1 MRRLK
6 IFEGKPL
13 KRIELKAH
21 SKNSKV
27 RLRASRTG
35 GLNAAYHP
43 VRGITLNT
51 KYGLRASKT
60 FKGLTLG
67 VQGRRTV
74 FRGRWSSK
82 NGLLNANLSR
92 SGLSFSTKSKYGT
105 YNWTRPNYSSF
116 KFAGIQL
123 RGKNASGLAFIFAVI
138 TLIPAIIQLA
148 FYSLIFAFQTAV
160 FLLRF
165 SFGAASFLFR
175 LVMFISAVLMRI
187 LLLAFNI
194 SLFLLWDMP
203 RQLFNLAKGNAYFD
217 LEEEVLI
224 DTENERDR
232 VAAELL
238 ELEEGQESLH
248 KEAKKLAAQ
257 SAGISDDEAKN
268 VELRIKE
275 IDQDFEGR
283 SSQLLAR
290 IAEIDSEIEAM
301 EAESR
306 KLLPDDKASIKAQIS
321 NIESDIKKRPIP
333 KTGLMRFLAVLGF
346 LFGAFCVLI
355 PFSILVS
362 FAANPSTFLN
372 GGPSGIAF
380 LILFSGIFGFIGFF
394 ACRPGMALLK
404 NYQDTRAINNLER
417 QL

>member
-1 MRRLK
+1 MRWLK

-21 SKNSKV
+21 SQNSKV

-35 GLNAAYHP
+35 GINAAYHP

-67 VQGRRTV
+67 FQGGNAV

-92 SGLSFSTKSKYGT
+92 SGLSFSTKSKFGT

-116 KFAGIQL
+116 KFAGLQL

-138 TLIPAIIQLA
+138 TLIPAIVQLA

-160 FLLRF
+160 FLVRF
-165 SFGAASFLFR
+165 SFVAASFLFR
-175 LVMFISAVLMRI
+175 LLMFICSVLMRI
-187 LLLAFNI
+187 LLFAFNV

-203 RQLFNLAKGNAYFD
+203 RQLFNLAKGNAYFN
-217 LEEEVLI
+217 LEEEVFI
-224 DTENERDR
+224 DTANERDR
-232 VAAELL
+232 VVAELL
-238 ELEEGQESLH
+238 VLEADQGNLH
-248 KEAKKLAAQ
+248 KEAKELVAE

-268 VELRIKE
+268 VELRVKK
-275 IDQDFEGR
+275 IDQAFEDR

-301 EAESR
+301 EAESS
-306 KLLPDDKASIKAQIS
+306 KLSPDDKASIKAQIA
-321 NIESDIKKRPIP
+321 NIEGDIKKRPIP
-333 KTGLMRFLAVLGF
+333 KTGFMRLLAALG
-346 LFGAFCVLI
+346 LPLGISCLLI
-355 PFSILVS
+355 PFSILVG
-362 FAANPSTFLN
+362 FLVNPSTFLDV
-372 GGPSGIAF
+372 GASGLLF
-380 LILFSGIFGFIGFF
+380 LVFVSGIFGLIGFF
-394 ACRPGMALLK
+394 VCKPGMALLK
-404 NYQDTRAINNLER
+404 NYQDVRAINGLKE